1 MLRLLSFTLLLFS
14 AVYSFSQTCP
24 LQISLVSDTVAC
36 LKEFPPPRGM
46 SNPKQFSV
54 QLKVISGT
62 PTSIVWSNGNVGA
75 TLNPEVSG
83 TYEVVATDVTG
94 CKATA
99 KVNIR
104 QFGIPNPIY
113 SNAGILAK
121 GFCLGDSIEFTGI
134 PVASIDKM
142 FWMFGDGSS
151 SSKQNPKKI
160 YSSTGTF
167 ITSLRLTNRCGLDT
181 TIYKQIKI
189 FPSPPKPNIPLSTA
203 LCTSPIALSPSNNS
217 SIISYLW
224 STGVKTSVI
233 VVDKPDVYSLLITDI
248 NGCTS
253 SSTTIVVDNR
263 PSVDLGSSLT
273 LCQFSLYPSLNAQA
287 PGAIYLWSVNG
298 VPNGNSTSIQ
308 AVNTSLPGDFLYSVK
323 VVDPITSCLRQA
335 EKQIMVYPTP
345 SRPTITLKSFNT
357 LHSSNSLGNQW
368 YKNGNLLSG
377 SVDQDLVVNESG
389 IYSVQTIL
397 NECKSALSDNFEFTI
412 TGSKDFATAGIRVF
426 PNPFFESLWIESDLN
441 ENLQVT
447 ILDMMGRD
455 VITTQTKTNEAIE
468 MRELPS
474 GLYLLIV
481 NKGPYLLS
489 KRIVKY

>member
-62 PTSIVWSNGNVGA
+62 PTSIIWSNGNVGA
-75 TLNPEVSG
+75 TLNPEMSG
-83 TYEVVATDVTG
+83 TYEVIVTDVTG

-113 SNAGILAK
+113 SNAGILVK
-121 GFCLGDSIEFTGI
+121 GFCLGDSIEFTGT

-151 SSKQNPKKI
+151 STKQNPKKL
-160 YSSTGTF
+160 YNSAGTF
-167 ITSLRLTNRCGLDT
+167 TTSLRLTNRCGQDT
-181 TIYKQIKI
+181 IIHKQIKI
-189 FPSPPKPNIPLSTA
+189 LPSPPKPNIPLSVT

-224 STGVKTSVI
+224 STGEKTSII

-273 LCQFSLYPSLNAQA
+273 ICQFSLPPTLNAQT
-287 PGAIYLWSVNG
+287 PGAIHMWSVNG
-298 VPNGNSTSIQ
+298 VPNGNANAIQ
-308 AVNTSLPGDFLYSVK
+308 AVNTSQVGSFEYLVRVTNALNGCFS
-323 VVDPITSCLRQA
+323 QA
-335 EKQIMVYPTP
+335 KATINILQTP
-345 SRPTITLKSFNT
+345 SKPSITLKSFNT
-357 LHSSNSLGNQW
+357 LHSSNSLGNLW

-377 SVDQDLVVNESG
+377 AIEQDLIVNESG
-389 IYSVQTIL
+389 VYSVQTIL
-397 NECKSALSDNFEFTI
+397 NECKSALSDNFEFSI
-412 TGSKDFATAGIRVF
+412 TGSEDLNSSGIRVF
-426 PNPFFESLWIESDLN
+426 PNPFIEFLWIESDLN

-447 ILDMMGRD
+447 ILDMMGRKI
-455 VITTQTKTNEAIE
+455 ITTQSKPNQAIE
-468 MRELPS
+468 VNELPS
-474 GLYLLIV
+474 GLYLIII
-481 NKGPYLLS
+481 NKDSHLLS
-489 KRIVKY
+489 KRIVKN